1 MLNIKMNTA
10 LLPKASMLN
19 RAVGAAAA
27 KKAAANKWL
36 GTEIPGTEYISPKT
50 GQRYVD
56 TKGSRLMMYFYYF
69 IAFILFIL
77 ITGMAVGFIP
87 LPWEWG
93 ESRKAPNPMNNMRVS
108 RAQPRNM
115 HKEEMFTNKPGYG
128 QHRYSRKQLS
138 TNGFNDYGGYY
149 GMHPRG
155 FSQGESSYL
164 HPMSDNTKMKKAQNY
179 IKPPDNSPLNVLS
192 EINMDDDPDYADEV
206 YEEMMENLMA
216 KENRRQTRLSKSV
229 KNGISNTGHA
239 EQVNELNTAAHISA
253 SNDFESPF
261 GTNNNGRNVRRYIQP
276 LEQRGVTA
284 DRLNFASITK

>member
-1 MLNIKMNTA
+1 MNTA

-50 GQRYVD
+50 GERYVD
-56 TKGSRLMMYFYYF
+56 TKGSRLMMYVVGVVLGIFF
-69 IAFILFIL
+69 IVIM
-77 ITGMAVGFIP
+77 GMVIGVIP
-87 LPWEWG
+87 RPWEWG
-93 ESRKAPNPMNNMRVS
+93 ESRTSPSPMNNMRVS
-108 RAQPRNM
+108 RVQSRNM
-115 HKEEMFTNKPGYG
+115 HKEEMFTNKPGHG
-128 QHRYSRKQLS
+128 QNRYSRRQLS

-155 FSQGESSYL
+155 FSQGEGNYT
-164 HPMSDNTKMKKAQNY
+164 HPMSDNTKLKKAQNY
-179 IKPPDNSPLNVLS
+179 IKNPGSAAVNILS

-216 KENRRQTRLSKSV
+216 KENRRQTRLSKSIN
-229 KNGISNTGHA
+229 NGISNTGHV
-239 EQVNELNTAAHISA
+239 EHVNELNTAAHLSA
-253 SNDFESPF
+253 SNDFQSPF
-261 GTNNNGRNVRRYIQP
+261 GTNNNGRNVKRYIQP
-276 LEQRGVTA
+276 VESRGVTA

>member
-1 MLNIKMNTA
+1 MNTA

-19 RAVGAAAA
+19 RASGALSGVPGNV
-27 KKAAANKWL
+27 NKYL
-36 GTEIPGTEYISPKT
+36 RSESTVVKGITK
-50 GQRYVD
+50 GQRAWNYGLVIVL
-56 TKGSRLMMYFYYF
+56 GIFF
-69 IAFILFIL
+69 FAILL
-77 ITGMAVGFIP
+77 TVWWATGGFEKSMAP
-87 LPWEWG
+87 
-93 ESRKAPNPMNNMRVS
+93 SPMNNMRVS

-115 HKEEMFTNKPGYG
+115 HEERMFTNKPGYG

-149 GMHPRG
+149 GMNPRG
-155 FSQGESSYL
+155 FSQGEGSYL
-164 HPMSDNTKMKKAQNY
+164 HPMPDNTKMKKAQNY

-229 KNGISNTGHA
+229 KNGISNTGHK

-276 LEQRGVTA
+276 LETRGVTA